1 MLKNKSGKI
10 MIWITII
17 VIAIAIIGAVVW
29 FQNKENNNSKV
40 NDVSINKAN
49 VESKN
54 ESKWNI
60 TYSNEEYNTY
70 NEEKLVSKNMRNV
83 PNIKNKENEEAA
95 EKIQESLTNISN
107 EHWEYIKETSDDYKK
122 VESEETLGVT
132 YLISTEYENENYI
145 TFKFSESGGFGGVSW
160 ADTKLYTYDTQYGEL
175 LSLKNIATDYDE
187 LIGKLYDI
195 SVKNLEGRQLGLIDG
210 WKDDLKE
217 LIVESGNYG
226 LIEGKIEIVLPKYS
240 IAAGADGVIV
250 IDIDKEEIKNFIK
263 EQYR

>member
-1 MLKNKSGKI
+1 MLKNKSVKI
-10 MIWITII
+10 IIWISII
-17 VIAIAIIGAVVW
+17 VIAIAIIGVVW
-29 FQNKENNNSKV
+29 FQNKGNNNFQM

-54 ESKWNI
+54 DSKWNI

-83 PNIKNKENEEAA
+83 PNIKNKEKEEAA

-107 EHWEYIKETSDDYKK
+107 EHWEYIKETSDDYKD

-175 LSLKNIATDYDE
+175 VSLENIATNYDE

-195 SVKNLEGRQLGLIDG
+195 SVENLESRKLGLIDG
-210 WKDDLKE
+210 WEDALKE
-217 LIVESGNYG
+217 QIVESGNYA
-226 LIEGKIEIVLPKYS
+226 LIEGKLKIVLPKYS
-240 IAAGADGVIV
+240 IAAGVDGVIV

-263 EQYR
+263 ERYR